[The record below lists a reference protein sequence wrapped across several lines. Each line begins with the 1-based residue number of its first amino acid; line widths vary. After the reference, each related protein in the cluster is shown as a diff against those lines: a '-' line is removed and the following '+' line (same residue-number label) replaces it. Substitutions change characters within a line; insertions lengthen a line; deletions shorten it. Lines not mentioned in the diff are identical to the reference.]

1 MSIFV
6 LKNLK
11 YKNGVIL
18 LYFFSNQIPF
28 YFYIFKMDEPKVYE
42 SIDRVK
48 EFIEK
53 SATGYRYYCDV
64 RVRIISLIYRK

>member
-1 MSIFV
+1 
-6 LKNLK
+6 
-11 YKNGVIL
+11 
-18 LYFFSNQIPF
+18 
-28 YFYIFKMDEPKVYE
+28 MDEPKVYE

>member
-1 MSIFV
+1 MSIFIF
-6 LKNLK
+6 KK
-11 YKNGVIL
+11 IKIQNGEYFS
-18 LYFFSNQIPF
+18 YFFNNHIPF